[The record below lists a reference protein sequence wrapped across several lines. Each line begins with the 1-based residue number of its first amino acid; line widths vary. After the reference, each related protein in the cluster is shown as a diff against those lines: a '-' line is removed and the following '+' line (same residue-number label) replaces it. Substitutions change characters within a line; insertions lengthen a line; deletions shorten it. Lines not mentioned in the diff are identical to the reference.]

1 MELLIESLKMDWPV
15 LLPILI
21 CSILVLGV
29 VINKWSY
36 FKKNKRDIAVY
47 MRELNR
53 ELETNDLRAAQDT
66 AIRCGGVVGEVI
78 EEAVRIFNE
87 QKKGFSRAFDISAT
101 LATRKLES
109 NLTILG
115 TIGGVAPFLGLFG
128 TVVRILL
135 TLKDMAAA
143 GHAAQAA
150 DVMYGIGSALI
161 ATAFGLGVAIVA
173 VIFFN
178 LFQSVVKH
186 FENDF
191 NLIKLLFLNY
201 VDSEGQSQ
209 TQYTSSPKVNL

>member
-1 MELLIESLKMDWPV
+1 MELLIESIKMDWPV

-53 ELETNDLRAAQDT
+53 ELETDDLRAAQDT

-135 TLKDMAAA
+135 TFKDMAAA

-209 TQYTSSPKVNL
+209 SSYTSTPKVNL

>member
-1 MELLIESLKMDWPV
+1 MELLIESIKMDWPV
-15 LLPILI
+15 LLPIFI
-21 CSILVLGV
+21 CSILVLAV
-29 VINKWSY
+29 VFNRWSY
-36 FKKNKRDIAVY
+36 FRKNKRDISIY

-53 ELETNDLRAAQDT
+53 ELESNDLRAAQDT
-66 AIRCGGVVGEVI
+66 ALRCGGVIGEVI

-135 TLKDMAAA
+135 TFKEMASA

-178 LFQSVVKH
+178 LFQSIVKH

-209 TQYTSSPKVNL
+209 QKYSSSPKVNL

>member
-1 MELLIESLKMDWPV
+1 MELLIESIKMDWPV
-15 LLPILI
+15 LLPIFI
-21 CSILVLGV
+21 CSILVLAV
-29 VINKWSY
+29 VFNRWSY
-36 FKKNKRDIAVY
+36 FRKNKRDISIY

-53 ELETNDLRAAQDT
+53 ELESNDLRAAQDT
-66 AIRCGGVVGEVI
+66 ALRCGGVVGEVI

-135 TLKDMAAA
+135 TFKEMASA

-209 TQYTSSPKVNL
+209 QKYSSSPKVNL